1 MLSSSRINLLRQRL
15 QQRSNNI
22 NVNALI
28 LSAILILFA
37 GCSEKPVTPAIP
49 KPVSGTVKEAIQTSS
64 SEPASIQATSVT
76 EEAPSGY
83 NYRPSGRR
91 DPFRSLILGLK
102 EKKIVGLTPLQQR
115 SLGELKVIGIM
126 WEGKS
131 YVAMIETPDAK
142 GYLIREGVLV
152 GPEGGV
158 VKKIAEDSVI
168 IEEIFTDFYGR
179 KKSKKT
185 VLGLRPKEE
194 GGG

>member
-22 NVNALI
+22 NVNVLI

-37 GCSEKPVTPAIP
+37 GCSEKPVTPEIP
-49 KPVSGTVKEAIQTSS
+49 KPVSGTVKEAKQPL

-102 EKKIVGLTPLQQR
+102 EKKMVGLTPLQQR

-158 VKKIAEDSVI
+158 VKKISEDSVI